1 MGRKARKSYETS
13 FFHVIVQGIK
23 KEYIFKKD
31 HYIEQYI
38 KLMNKY
44 ESEFDL
50 LILSYC
56 IMNNHA
62 HLLIYT
68 KKIEDMSKFMHKV
81 NSIYAKYYNYKENER
96 VGYVF
101 RDRFKS
107 QPLYDI
113 TYLIKCINYIHLN
126 PVKALI
132 VSECEN
138 YKYSSYN
145 YYLKNINNS
154 VDNKINFIKEIL
166 GQNYMEV
173 LNNNL
178 KNTNIF
184 YDEDI
189 DTNNL
194 MDNKILYFLERE
206 NIKINNIYE
215 DEGILKKII
224 KYLYFEKSGINRK
237 NILQKFGIYKDLFY
251 KLIG

>member
-1 MGRKARKSYETS
+1 MGRKARKNYDTS

-23 KEYIFKKD
+23 KEYIFKKN
-31 HYIEQYI
+31 HYIEEYI

-81 NSIYAKYYNYKENER
+81 NLIYAKYYNYKENER

>member
-23 KEYIFKKD
+23 KEYIFKKN
-31 HYIEQYI
+31 HYIEEYI

-81 NSIYAKYYNYKENER
+81 NLIYAKYYNYKENER

>member
-1 MGRKARKSYETS
+1 
-13 FFHVIVQGIK
+13 
-23 KEYIFKKD
+23 
-31 HYIEQYI
+31 
-38 KLMNKY
+38 
-44 ESEFDL
+44 
-50 LILSYC
+50 
-56 IMNNHA
+56 
-62 HLLIYT
+62 
-68 KKIEDMSKFMHKV
+68 
-81 NSIYAKYYNYKENER
+81 
-96 VGYVF
+96 
-101 RDRFKS
+101 
-107 QPLYDI
+107 
-113 TYLIKCINYIHLN
+113 
-126 PVKALI
+126 
-132 VSECEN
+132 
-138 YKYSSYN
+138 
-145 YYLKNINNS
+145 
-154 VDNKINFIKEIL
+154 
-166 GQNYMEV
+166 MEV